1 MKAIHLTP
9 FQYISTFILLL
20 MMTNTV
26 AVELPPMS
34 HQLSSVEELFPAPPM
49 DLSNTIDQRVN
60 LSDLMGQVVVLNFW
74 ASWCLPCR
82 REMASLEQLH
92 RLTGESNIKVI
103 TVNLGEAK
111 DTVIEF
117 VDSIEP
123 APTFPVLLDANSSS
137 AVNWNVKG
145 LPTTY
150 ILSEQG
156 RIVFKALG
164 GRDFEHPDM
173 IQKIRQLSSVN

>member
-1 MKAIHLTP
+1 ML
-9 FQYISTFILLL
+9 F
-20 MMTNTV
+20 MMTNIV

-34 HQLSSVEELFPAPPM
+34 HQLSAVEESFPAPPM
-49 DLSNTIDQRVN
+49 ELNNTIDQRFN
-60 LSDLMGQVVVLNFW
+60 LSDLAGQVVVLNFW

-92 RLTGESNIKVI
+92 QLTGDSNIKVI
-103 TVNLGEAK
+103 TVNLGEPK

-117 VDSIEP
+117 MDSIEP
-123 APTFPVLLDANSSS
+123 MPTFPVLLDANSSS
-137 AVNWNVKG
+137 ASNWSVKG

-150 ILSEQG
+150 ILSEEGQV
-156 RIVFKALG
+156 IFKALG

-173 IQKIRQLSSVN
+173 IQKLRQLSSVD

>member
-1 MKAIHLTP
+1 MNRKPYFLLGIFLTAGLVVILVYGLFYASRPGEIPSAQISQAAKP
-9 FQYISTFILLL
+9 FQTTTFDGRPISLKQFK
-20 MMTNTV
+20 
-26 AVELPPMS
+26 
-34 HQLSSVEELFPAPPM
+34 
-49 DLSNTIDQRVN
+49 
-60 LSDLMGQVVVLNFW
+60 GQPIILNFW

-111 DTVIEF
+111 DTVIDF

-137 AVNWNVKG
+137 AASWNVKG